1 MGTIISLLIAAFLVV
16 VMLNTKFDGDR
27 TPTPFIV
34 YAGVICL
41 SGWLPAFITLI
52 AFFWLLRALI
62 HDGCVE
68 TFDLIKDL
76 FD

>member
-1 MGTIISLLIAAFLVV
+1 MGTIISLIVAAFLVV

-34 YAGVICL
+34 YAAVVSL
-41 SGWLPAFITLI
+41 SGWAPALITLV
-52 AFFWLLRALI
+52 AFFWLLKALAD
-62 HDGCVE
+62 DGCVK
-68 TFDLIKDL
+68 TFKWIQDF